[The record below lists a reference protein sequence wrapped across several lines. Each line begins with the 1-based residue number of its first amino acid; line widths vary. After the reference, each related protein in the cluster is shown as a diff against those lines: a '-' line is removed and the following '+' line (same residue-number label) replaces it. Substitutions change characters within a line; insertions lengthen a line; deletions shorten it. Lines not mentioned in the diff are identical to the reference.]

1 MSEAEKYYFRL
12 TAETLRNARIQVLS
26 RGFVWSVEV
35 SSGKWEQYSYKINEQ
50 IENAQKKNVPHVCN
64 SLLFILIYSED
75 LRLISSMK
83 NQNNVE

>member
-35 SSGKWEQYSYKINEQ
+35 SSGKWEQYSYKINER
-50 IENAQKKNVPHVCN
+50 IEDAHLKNVPHVCN

-83 NQNNVE
+83 NQNDVE